1 MNKCTKLEAMKGA
14 GAAEEASTSLLPRRA
29 QWRRVS
35 SPLLLERPEKTDF
48 IGCLP
53 FWSLR
58 CQQQK
63 KMMVAMVPSRSNK
76 RKRAH
81 WML

>member
-1 MNKCTKLEAMKGA
+1 MMERRAVAQKRASRASLSKW
-14 GAAEEASTSLLPRRA
+14 AEET
-29 QWRRVS
+29 RRVL
-35 SPLLLERPEKTDF
+35 PLLLERPEKTDF

-63 KMMVAMVPSRSNK
+63 KTMVAMVPSRSNK

>member
-1 MNKCTKLEAMKGA
+1 MKGV
-14 GAAEEASTSLLPRRA
+14 GAAEEASTSLLSRRS
-29 QWRRVS
+29 QWWRV